1 MPDTELS
8 SSRLYRTLREI
19 DAEIDQAERTRARCL
34 LDLEDQTAAAR
45 STVRAEAA
53 LRLADERLAR
63 LREER
68 RARASG
74 EVQWRDRAEH

>member
-8 SSRLYRTLREI
+8 SSQPYRTLREI
-19 DAEIDQAERTRARCL
+19 DAEIDQAERTGARCL

-68 RARASG
+68 RARTSG
-74 EVQWRDRAEH
+74 EVRRDRTRH